1 MTLDSHR
8 EGHGGTRG
16 GRVLPFLLVVGVCLV
31 AGIWLGSLAGGG
43 FASVRAGE
51 PSSAFVFLGYDN
63 LKTPHALAAIWIL
76 TLDGKGHAS
85 YTGISPATVILSKDG
100 QAAVLRE
107 LLSDPR
113 AAPARLYQV
122 ERIPNP
128 ETAVEFDRQALAMI
142 ISRMGGIRIDGR
154 PLRGPDAIQMLESE
168 SDPIGQLRLQAKVVT
183 ALFGVN
189 GPCLG
194 EAALTGL
201 DPDYLVSSMPTD
213 VLVAECSKR
222 GPYLDGSVVVDILD
236 KVEKID
242 LPDGSVGLWPIE

>member
-1 MTLDSHR
+1 MTLDTVG
-8 EGHGGTRG
+8 EGQTGRRG

-51 PSSAFVFLGYDN
+51 PSAAFVFLGYDN
-63 LKTPHALAAIWIL
+63 LKAPQSLDAIWVL
-76 TLDGKGHAS
+76 TLDGRGHAN
-85 YTGISPATVILSKDG
+85 YAGISPATVILSKDG

-113 AAPARLYQV
+113 AAPAKLYQV

-128 ETAVEFDRQALAMI
+128 ATAVEFDRQALAMI
-142 ISRMGGIRIDGR
+142 ISRMGGIRVDGH
-154 PLRGPDAIQMLESE
+154 PLRGPDVLKLLESE
-168 SDPIGQLRLQAKVVT
+168 SESIGQLKLQAKVVS

-194 EAALTGL
+194 EAALIGL
-201 DPDYLVSSMPTD
+201 DPDYLISSIPTD
-213 VLVAECSKR
+213 LMVAECAKR
-222 GPYLDGSVVVDILD
+222 GAYLDGSVIVDILD
-236 KVEKID
+236 KVEKVD
-242 LPDGSVGLWPIE
+242 LPDGSVGLWPTE

>member
-1 MTLDSHR
+1 MTLDSHGEDHAGR
-8 EGHGGTRG
+8 RG

-51 PSSAFVFLGYDN
+51 PSAAFVFLGYDD
-63 LKTPHALAAIWIL
+63 LQTPHALDAIWIL
-76 TLDGKGHAS
+76 TLDGKGHAAYS
-85 YTGISPATVILSKDG
+85 GISPATVILSKDG
-100 QAAVLRE
+100 QASVLRE

-128 ETAVEFDRQALAMI
+128 ATAVEFDRQALAMI

-154 PLRGPDAIQMLESE
+154 PLRGPDAMQLLESE
-168 SDPIGQLRLQAKVVT
+168 TDPVGQLRLQAKVVSS
-183 ALFGVN
+183 LFGVN

-194 EAALTGL
+194 DAALIGL
-201 DPDYLVSSMPTD
+201 DPDHLVSSMPTD
-213 VLVAECSKR
+213 MLVAECAKR
-222 GPYLDGSVVVDILD
+222 GPYLEGSVVVGLLD
-236 KVEKID
+236 KVERLD